1 MCKKYFSALFEWR
14 YLATITTKQG
24 ICELV
29 TFSQAIFAPW
39 QVKNTWYS
47 IFNYI

>member
-1 MCKKYFSALFEWR
+1 MALLGND
-14 YLATITTKQG
+14 YYQTG

-29 TFSQAIFAPW
+29 TFSQAIFTPW